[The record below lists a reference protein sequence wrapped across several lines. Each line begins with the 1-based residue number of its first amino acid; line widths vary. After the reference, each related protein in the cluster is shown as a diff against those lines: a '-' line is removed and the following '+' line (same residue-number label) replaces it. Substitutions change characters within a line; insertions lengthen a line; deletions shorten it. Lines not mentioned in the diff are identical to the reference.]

1 MSFKIV
7 PSVPVAYGRLVGN
20 SDPVWR
26 DSHINA
32 SNPLALMWYW
42 MAQGAE
48 RIHVEEIGSPAPRT
62 TSTLPAL
69 LIGSR
74 PGATKIQVGGG
85 IRDARTASMLTAHG
99 ADTLVLSHTLSDPSR
114 FSRILDVVPGVRI
127 MIAFNLDAE
136 LNPLAVKSLEIASR
150 NGVRQVLLSGPWQA
164 PTIFSSQQRTIQR
177 FQDQGLSV
185 WIAGGLKH
193 RRTVIGLRQIG
204 AAGVI
209 IGQAFYRGDL
219 SYAEMK
225 AMEIP

>member
-7 PSVPVAYGRLVGN
+7 PSVPIAYGRLVGN
-20 SDPVWR
+20 SDPTWGDGR
-26 DSHINA
+26 IRA
-32 SNPLALMWYW
+32 SNPLALVWHW

-48 RIHVEEIGSPAPRT
+48 RIHLEEIGAPPPHT
-62 TSTLPAL
+62 SSTLPAL
-69 LIGSR
+69 LIGCR
-74 PGATKIQVGGG
+74 PGGTEIQVGGG

-99 ADTLVLSHTLSDPSR
+99 ADTLVLSHTLRDPSQ
-114 FSRILDVVPGVRI
+114 FSRILDVVPGRRI

-136 LNPLAVKSLEIASR
+136 LNPLTMKSLEIALR
-150 NGVRQVLLSGPWQA
+150 NGVSRILLSGPWQA
-164 PTIFSSQQRTIQR
+164 PAIFPSQQRSIQR

-193 RRTVIGLRQIG
+193 PRTVIGLREMGI
-204 AAGVI
+204 AGVL

-225 AMEIP
+225 SMEIP

>member
-7 PSVPVAYGRLVGN
+7 PSVPIAYGRLVGN
-20 SDPVWR
+20 SDPVWGDGR
-26 DSHINA
+26 LRA
-32 SNPLALMWYW
+32 SNPLALVWHW

-48 RIHVEEIGSPAPRT
+48 RIHVEEIGAPPPRT

-69 LIGSR
+69 LIGCR
-74 PGATKIQVGGG
+74 PGQTAIQVGGG

-99 ADTLVLSHTLSDPSR
+99 ADTLVLSHTLSNPSQ
-114 FSRILDVVPGVRI
+114 FSRIMDAVPGERI
-127 MIAFNLDAE
+127 MIACNLDAE
-136 LNPLAVKSLEIASR
+136 LNPLTVKSLEIARR
-150 NGVRQVLLSGPWQA
+150 NGVNRILLSGPWQA
-164 PTIFSSQQRTIQR
+164 PTIFPSQQRTIQR

-204 AAGVI
+204 IAGVI

-219 SYAEMK
+219 SYAEIK
-225 AMEIP
+225 SMEIP